1 MSMSLR
7 TTFILILLFF
17 SSSLLAEYSIKGKV
31 NINDEWQPKIFLAAV
46 KKLSDYYR
54 TSPDMILDTA
64 PIKSDGSFEL
74 KGNNIPSEKR
84 YYRLYLMKKQNN
96 DYDACLY
103 VGGDDHN
110 FVHVLL
116 QDGDAIEI
124 YATSTSSAPFGEYKI
139 QGNKDNHLMHSLAG
153 IVFPSFYFHRI
164 KFPTELKFTED
175 KFHTDLK
182 NFTDTCSSTLVALAA
197 INNTDFDEYY
207 DRNPEFYEGFGKR
220 LKSELPNS
228 IYTKNY
234 LLKIRYY
241 ANEEASSPTWMK
253 VLLGILSLGIMGL
266 LWKLNQTNQHLKT
279 LQNQLAQ
286 TTTAPTPKAL
296 PLTDLL
302 TQKEKE
308 ILQLISEGKSNKEI
322 ASSLFVELSTVKT
335 HINKIY
341 SKIGASNRKEAQTL
355 AKRAFQEG
363 V

>member
-1 MSMSLR
+1 MFSR
-7 TTFILILLFF
+7 AIILITLLFLTN
-17 SSSLLAEYSIKGKV
+17 SLLAEYSIKGKV
-31 NINDEWQPKIFLAAV
+31 NINEEWQPKIFLAAV

-74 KGNNIPSEKR
+74 KGNNLPKEKR
-84 YYRLYLMKKQNN
+84 FYRLYLMKKQNN

-103 VGGDDHN
+103 RGGDDHN

-116 QDGDAIEI
+116 EKGDVVEI
-124 YATSTSSAPFGEYKI
+124 YAKPESIAPFGSYEIK
-139 QGNKDNHLMHSLAG
+139 GDKDNHLMHDLAD

-175 KFHTDLK
+175 KFYTDLK

-207 DRNPEFYEGFGKR
+207 DANPAFYENFGKR

-241 ANEEASSPTWMK
+241 ANEEVATSGWIK
-253 VLLGILSLGIMGL
+253 LLLGLLFFGIIGLS
-266 LWKLNQTNQHLKT
+266 WKLYQMQQRLQA
-279 LQNQLAQ
+279 LQN
-286 TTTAPTPKAL
+286 TPTAPPKPL
-296 PLTDLL
+296 PIQDLL

-322 ASSLFVELSTVKT
+322 ASDLFIGLSTVKT

-341 SKIGASNRKEAQTL
+341 SKIGVSNRKEAQIL
-355 AKRAFQEG
+355 AKQDG
-363 V
+363 NMNGN

>member
-1 MSMSLR
+1 
-7 TTFILILLFF
+7 
-17 SSSLLAEYSIKGKV
+17 
-31 NINDEWQPKIFLAAV
+31 
-46 KKLSDYYR
+46 
-54 TSPDMILDTA
+54 
-64 PIKSDGSFEL
+64 L
-74 KGNNIPSEKR
+74 KGNNLPNEKR
-84 YYRLYLMKKQNN
+84 YYRLYMMKKQNN

-116 QDGDAIEI
+116 QEGDAIEI
-124 YATSTSSAPFGEYKI
+124 YAKSESIAPFGSYDIK
-139 QGNKDNHLMHSLAG
+139 GNIDNQLMHDLAD

-175 KFHTDLK
+175 KFYTDLK
-182 NFTDTCSSTLVALAA
+182 NFTDTCSNTLVALAA

-207 DRNPEFYEGFGKR
+207 DANPAFYENFGKR

-241 ANEEASSPTWMK
+241 ANEEVATPRWIK
-253 VLLGILSLGIMGL
+253 LLLGLLFLGILGLSL
-266 LWKLNQTNQHLKT
+266 KLYQTHQRLQV
-279 LQNQLAQ
+279 LQN
-286 TTTAPTPKAL
+286 TAPSPPKAL
-296 PLTDLL
+296 PIHDLL

-322 ASSLFVELSTVKT
+322 ASALFIGLSTVKT

-341 SKIGASNRKEAQTL
+341 SKIGAANRKEAQIL
-355 AKRAFQEG
+355 AKQAFK
-363 V
+363 

>member
-1 MSMSLR
+1 MFSR
-7 TTFILILLFF
+7 TIIWFLLLFLTQP
-17 SSSLLAEYSIKGKV
+17 LLADYSIKGKV
-31 NINDEWQPKIFLAAV
+31 NINEEWQPKIFLAAV

-64 PIKSDGSFEL
+64 PINEDGSFEL
-74 KGNNIPSEKR
+74 NGNNLPNEKR

-116 QDGDAIEI
+116 KEGDAIEI
-124 YATSTSSAPFGEYKI
+124 YADAESVAPFGSYEI
-139 QGNKDNHLMHSLAG
+139 RGNKDNHLMHDLAD

-175 KFHTDLK
+175 KFYTDLK
-182 NFTDTCSSTLVALAA
+182 KFSDTCTSTLVALAA

-207 DRNPEFYEGFGKR
+207 DADPSFYENFGKR

-241 ANEEASSPTWMK
+241 ANEEVAMPNWIK
-253 VLLGILSLGIMGL
+253 LLLGLLFLGILGL
-266 LWKLNQTNQHLKT
+266 SWKLFQMHQRLQA
-279 LQNQLAQ
+279 LQNTPA
-286 TTTAPTPKAL
+286 APPKAL
-296 PLTDLL
+296 PILDLL
-302 TQKEKE
+302 TQKEQE
-308 ILQLISEGKSNKEI
+308 ILQLISAGKSNKEI
-322 ASSLFVELSTVKT
+322 ASDLFIGLSTVKT

-341 SKIGASNRKEAQTL
+341 SKIGATNRKEAQTL
-355 AKRAFQEG
+355 AKEVFK
-363 V
+363 

>member
-1 MSMSLR
+1 MFRR
-7 TTFILILLFF
+7 TIIWFLLLFF
-17 SSSLLAEYSIKGKV
+17 TNSLLAEYSIKGKV
-31 NINDEWQPKIFLAAV
+31 NINEEWQPKIFLAAV

-64 PIKSDGSFEL
+64 PIQSDGSFEF
-74 KGNNIPSEKR
+74 KGNNLPNEKR

-116 QDGDAIEI
+116 EEGDAIEI
-124 YATSTSSAPFGEYKI
+124 YATEGSVAPFGSYKI
-139 QGNKDNHLMHSLAG
+139 QGNKDNQLMHDLAD

-175 KFHTDLK
+175 KFYTNLK
-182 NFTDTCSSTLVALAA
+182 NFSDTCTSTLVALAA

-207 DRNPEFYEGFGKR
+207 DTNPSFYEQFGKR
-220 LKSELPNS
+220 LKAELPNS

-241 ANEEASSPTWMK
+241 ANEEIATPSWMK
-253 VLLGILSLGIMGL
+253 LVLGLLLLGIIGLS
-266 LWKLNQTNQHLKT
+266 WKLYQTHQRLQA
-279 LQNQLAQ
+279 LQN
-286 TTTAPTPKAL
+286 TPAPPPKAL
-296 PLTDLL
+296 PLLDLL

-308 ILQLISEGKSNKEI
+308 IFQLISAGKSNKEI
-322 ASSLFVELSTVKT
+322 ASTLFIGLSTVKT

-341 SKIGASNRKEAQTL
+341 SKIGVSNRKEAQIL
-355 AKRAFQEG
+355 GKQAFK
-363 V
+363 